1 MQNGGNMKK
10 LSEIIRTIVFCMIL
24 IFSTLTIIYIQ
35 NSVHTE
41 NWVDKPALII
51 FVVYVA
57 VFGILGLFS
66 IEEE

>member
-10 LSEIIRTIVFCMIL
+10 LSKIIRTIVFCVIL

-35 NSVHTE
+35 NSVYTD
-41 NWVDKPALII
+41 NWVDKALLII
-51 FVVYVA
+51 FVVYVT

-66 IEEE
+66 IEED